1 MLTLQTLFQLRSN
14 SLKGVL
20 QSHFG
25 VHRELGLYNDDQAHY
40 NQNLWWYVWE
50 IPVFVLMGITQVRA
64 SHTASSPTRTP
75 PCDLGF

>member
-1 MLTLQTLFQLRSN
+1 
-14 SLKGVL
+14 VL